1 MRRFAWAI
9 LLGLSG
15 CFQAQNEDDILRTVP
30 ITNNPYIVPNHGS
43 GLPMMGA
50 Q

>member
-1 MRRFAWAI
+1 MRKIFFLL

-15 CFQAQNEDDILRTVP
+15 CMQTENEDDILRTVP

-43 GLPMMGA
+43 GLPMTGI
-50 Q
+50 

>member
-1 MRRFAWAI
+1 MRRLFFIA

-15 CFQAQNEDDILRTVP
+15 CMQPQNEDDILRTVP

-43 GLPMMGA
+43 GMPMAGI
-50 Q
+50 